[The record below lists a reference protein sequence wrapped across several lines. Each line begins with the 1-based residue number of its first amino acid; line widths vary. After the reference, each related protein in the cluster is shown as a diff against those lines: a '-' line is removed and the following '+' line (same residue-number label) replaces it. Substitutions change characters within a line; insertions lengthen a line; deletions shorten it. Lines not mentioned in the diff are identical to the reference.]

1 MDFLIKEKIELTDG
15 TFRFQIGMKN
25 RQLIKFGYILESL
38 EGWCNYTTPEKT
50 KPILQVDVAPD
61 YISDFNELLK
71 QMAEMDI

>member
-1 MDFLIKEKIELTDG
+1 MDFQVKSKQELTDG

-50 KPILQVDVAPD
+50 KPILQIDVAPD
-61 YISDFNELLK
+61 FIEDFDALLK
-71 QMAEMDI
+71 QMADMDI